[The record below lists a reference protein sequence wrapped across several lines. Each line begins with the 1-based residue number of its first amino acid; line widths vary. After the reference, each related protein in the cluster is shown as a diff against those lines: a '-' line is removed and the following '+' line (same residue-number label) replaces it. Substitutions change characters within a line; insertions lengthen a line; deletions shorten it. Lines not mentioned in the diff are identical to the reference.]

1 MEQPVLI
8 VALGGS
14 VCGVDPKTGAW
25 LWKNALAGGGFG
37 EVAISVHEGFVIA
50 SAAGP
55 AVYCLDAKTG
65 DQLWRASTEKSG
77 RATILVQD
85 GRVYVAKTGVV
96 DCFDIDGKLQWFTT
110 APSSRCSRPRSSSN
124 ARRTR
129 VMRPSDP

>member
-14 VCGVDPKTGAW
+14 VCGLDPKSGAW
-25 LWKNALAGGGFG
+25 LWKNALPGGGFG

-50 SAAGP
+50 SANGP
-55 AVYCLDAKTG
+55 IAYCLDDKTG
-65 DQLWRASTEKSG
+65 NELWRAKTENSG

-96 DCFDIDGKLQWFTT
+96 DCFDMDGAL
-110 APSSRCSRPRSSSN
+110 
-124 ARRTR
+124 
-129 VMRPSDP
+129 